1 MDEIFSI
8 YIIGAGLAGTMVV
21 KEIAKHAKIMNEAK
35 AKKDAIIKKYII

>member
-21 KEIAKHAKIMNEAK
+21 KEIAKHAKIMNEG
-35 AKKDAIIKKYII
+35 IIRATL